1 MKAIDLEKLLPYV
14 SKPSR
19 YLGREV
25 NAVRK
30 DPSAVRTTVA
40 LAFPDTYEIGM
51 SHLGLQILYRTLNDR
66 PDTAAERVFA
76 PWLDMEAQLRKR
88 GWPLHSLESGR
99 PLHAFDLVGFS
110 LQYELSYTN
119 LLNML
124 DLGGI
129 PLHSDERGER
139 DPLVLAGGP
148 GAFNPEPLADFLDAV
163 LLGDGEEAV
172 HEIVETHQAWK
183 GSGSSRAALLR
194 ALARIPGVYVPS
206 LVRVDD
212 HPDGR
217 IRALAGL
224 NGRPARIKKR
234 VVLDLDRSPY
244 PKAPVIPYM
253 QIVHDRS
260 VIEVARGC
268 PWWCRFC
275 QAGVLYAPLRERS
288 PEKILELAERAIRN
302 TGHEEISLA
311 SLSTGDYGGFS
322 SLVGRVM
329 ARYGHERISVSLPS
343 LRVNTVTP
351 EVMEAIRTVRKTGF
365 TIAPEAATPRLRAV
379 ISKGLDEGEVEETVW
394 HIFAEG
400 WDTVKLY
407 FMVGLPTETQEDV
420 EGIARMAR
428 RVQEIGR
435 KAGGRGKQVNVG
447 VSTFVPKPHTP
458 FQWIGQIPLEEV
470 RARQGFLRRA
480 LRRPGLFYKGHDPE
494 VSFLEAVFSRGDR
507 RLGPAIEQAWR
518 EGARFDGWSECFDL
532 ARWLRA
538 FESAGLDPSYYAHR
552 TIPREE
558 VLPWDHLDSGVT
570 KRFLLKELDK
580 ALSLEESL
588 DCRDGACIQCGAA
601 KRWVGCDPRTG
612 VLGNP
617 EGNPPRQPSGREG
630 ATAPTK
636 PIAPPAVHPAVV
648 RIRCAYTKLGP
659 LRFLSHL
666 ELKTVLLRAL
676 SRAAVPV
683 AYTAGFNP
691 HPKVA
696 FGPALPV
703 GVEGAAE
710 QMDVECWK
718 SPGPPEDLV
727 ARLNRTLPEGVQFFE
742 ARFLPLHAPS
752 LSQVL
757 RRHHYTVTLPDDLAG
772 GVSGLGEAVAA
783 LLARPSIPVRRLTEK
798 GEQAI
803 ELRPFLVS
811 LEVRESDPC
820 TLAVT
825 LQDYEGRSARVAEV
839 LQALL
844 NRSPEEVL
852 ACRIRR
858 ELSDEGAEHMDNS
871 RIPALH
877 LTGSG

>member
-1 MKAIDLEKLLPYV
+1 V

-66 PDTAAERVFA
+66 SDTAAERVFA
-76 PWLDMEAQLRKR
+76 PWLDMEARLRKR

-99 PLHAFDLVGFS
+99 PLAAFDIVGFS

-183 GSGSSRAALLR
+183 GSGSSRAVLLE

-206 LVRVDD
+206 LVRVDY

-217 IRALAGL
+217 IRALAGPD
-224 NGRPARIKKR
+224 GRPARIKKR

-244 PKAPVIPYM
+244 PEAPVIPYM

-275 QAGVLYAPLRERS
+275 QASVLYAPLRERS
-288 PEKILELAERAIRN
+288 PETILDLAERALRS

-329 ARYGHERISVSLPS
+329 ARYGSERISVSLPS
-343 LRVNTVTP
+343 LRVDTVTP
-351 EVMEAIRTVRKTGF
+351 EVMAAIRTVRKTGF

-379 ISKGLDEGEVEETVW
+379 ISKGLDEGVLEETVR

-532 ARWLRA
+532 TRWLRA

-552 TIPREE
+552 TIPREA

-570 KRFLLKELDK
+570 KRFLLKEMDK
-580 ALSLEESL
+580 ALSVEESP

-617 EGNPPRQPSGREG
+617 EGNPASGGTRKARQAAPAKPNTPPRPVG
-630 ATAPTK
+630 
-636 PIAPPAVHPAVV
+636 AVV
-648 RIRCAYTKLGP
+648 RIRCTYAKLGP

-683 AYTAGFNP
+683 AYSAGFHP

-703 GVEGAAE
+703 GAEGAAE
-710 QMDVECWK
+710 QMDIECWK
-718 SPGPPEDLV
+718 SPGPLEELV
-727 ARLNRTLPEGVQFFE
+727 ARLNRTLPEGVQCFE

-772 GVSGLGEAVAA
+772 GISGLREAAAA

-798 GEQAI
+798 GEQRI
-803 ELRPFLVS
+803 DLRPFLHS

-825 LQDYEGRSARVAEV
+825 LRDQEGRSARMAEV

-844 NRSPEEVL
+844 NRSAEEVL

-858 ELSDEGAEHMDNS
+858 ELSDEGAEPMENS
-871 RIPALH
+871 QIPALH
-877 LTGSG
+877 LMRSG